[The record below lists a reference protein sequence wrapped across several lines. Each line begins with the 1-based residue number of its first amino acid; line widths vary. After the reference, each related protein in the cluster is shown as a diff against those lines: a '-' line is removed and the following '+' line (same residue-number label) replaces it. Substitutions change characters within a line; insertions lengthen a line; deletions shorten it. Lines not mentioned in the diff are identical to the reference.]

1 MGDRALTE
9 LAWKA
14 FAKGRGLK
22 DAPLA
27 KALAELSKVERAG
40 PDSVLKAL
48 DAVDAQVDELRGAKK
63 SDKELQAYLDKIGKA
78 AATLRSD
85 TKKAA
90 KEAEA
95 EDEEDTPE
103 VLTSKLIPLIRQLR
117 KGDVVMPVLIA
128 TAGKDTAVMISRKAI
143 SPARGKVLKDYLGTG
158 SGLKF
163 IRGECLLE
171 GNALTFVVQSQ
182 AAGLAKRVNF
192 ALFKQTDLRLKV
204 RVRGETEDDVD
215 EDDQEAEGAPGG
227 TAETT
232 SPKAPKGPDLKADFD
247 ARMAAVDGPLKQVL
261 QKKSPGHAYI
271 ESLHKQARDKAV
283 SGDLLGAITML
294 RNVQQRVDE
303 SLAAGV
309 SPGAESGK
317 AEDKDDTSTKGLSP
331 SDAFK
336 ARLTKLLPG
345 IKEASARDTATA
357 QALKLQVSEAGALA
371 RQNRFDQAEAMLD
384 RIEQALRPPTGVDPA
399 AAFNARLTALLPR
412 IKEVSA
418 GRPDEDALLKVRVGV
433 AAGKAKD
440 RDYAGAQQVLDE
452 IERMLAD
459 FTSETGGQGGA
470 RDDGGA
476 TARARAEQAREEI
489 EAATGKGSVRF
500 KALAEDW
507 RRSLARVQSETARIA
522 LALSNHPL
530 VVMDP
535 RSGEIQDRA
544 AEFESKLPKFD
555 GSLERALAAAADA
568 RGPDELMPARR
579 VVATAVDAY
588 LKVLDTADPL
598 VRALDDT
605 FVGKAAIY
613 SEMLRALNGLKQ
625 VLTEA

>member
-1 MGDRALTE
+1 MGDRTLTE
-9 LAWKA
+9 LAWRA

-22 DAPLA
+22 EAPLA
-27 KALAELSKVERAG
+27 KALAELAKVERTG
-40 PDSVLKAL
+40 PESVLKAL
-48 DAVDAQVDELRGAKK
+48 DEVDAQVDELRGAKK

-78 AATLRSD
+78 AASLRSD

-90 KEAEA
+90 KDAES
-95 EDEEDTPE
+95 EEEEDSPE
-103 VLTSKLIPLIRQLR
+103 VLTSKLIPLIRQVR

-128 TAGKDTAVMISRKAI
+128 TVGKDTAVMISRKPI

-163 IRGECLLE
+163 IRGECLQE
-171 GNALTFVVQSQ
+171 GNTLTFVVQSQ
-182 AAGLAKRVNF
+182 AAGLAKRVSF

-204 RVRGETEDDVD
+204 RVRGEADDVD
-215 EDDQEAEGAPGG
+215 EDDEAPEGAPGG

-232 SPKAPKGPDLKADFD
+232 SPKAPKAPDLKADFD

-261 QKKSPGHAYI
+261 KTKSPGYSYI
-271 ESLHKQARDKAV
+271 ESLYKQARDKAA

-303 SLAAGV
+303 SLATGV
-309 SPGAESGK
+309 SVGDESGK
-317 AEDKDDTSTKGLSP
+317 AGGKDDTPPKGQSP

-336 ARLTKLLPG
+336 ARLTKLLPD
-345 IKEASARDTATA
+345 IKEASARDPATA
-357 QALKLQVSEAGALA
+357 QTLKLQVSELGALA
-371 RQNRFDQAEAMLD
+371 RQNRFDQADAMLD

-399 AAFNARLTALLPR
+399 VAFNARLAALLPR
-412 IKEVSA
+412 VKEVSA
-418 GRPDEDALLKVRVGV
+418 GRPDEAALLKIRVGV

-440 RDYAGAQQVLDE
+440 RDYAAAHQVLDE

-459 FTSETGGQGGA
+459 FTSETVDQGGA
-470 RDDGGA
+470 QDDAGA
-476 TARARAEQAREEI
+476 RARARAEQAREEI
-489 EAATGKGSVRF
+489 EAATGKGNVRF
-500 KALAEDW
+500 KALAADW
-507 RRSLARVQSETARIA
+507 RRSLARAQSETARIA
-522 LALSNHPL
+522 LAVSNHPL

-535 RSGEIQDRA
+535 RQDEIQARA

-568 RGPDELMPARR
+568 RGQDELVPARR
-579 VVATAVDAY
+579 EVATAVDAY

-613 SEMLRALNGLKQ
+613 SEMLRALHGLKQ
-625 VLTEA
+625 VLAEA